1 MAINNQA
8 TIRGGIRRY
17 AELYLA
23 LWKNSVAREMGFK
36 SNFLLWIVVELLW
49 FALHVSFIAVIY
61 QHTDRIGD
69 WSKWQVVLL
78 IGAAHFIQQIFQAL
92 FLSNCVQ
99 ISENVRMGK
108 LDFMLLLPVNT
119 RFLVSFRVVDLGGF
133 INAGSAIALMIYALH
148 QLSYTPSMTQ
158 IAGFFGLVAVGVLVH
173 YSLMFALASISFW
186 TVRAQGIVWGYYSLF
201 NIARLPD
208 AAFKGF
214 FKQFFT
220 FALPMLLVANV
231 PAKVLLNKLTSPFD
245 ILLLLLLATL
255 CLVFSEAIWRFS
267 LKHYTSASS

>member
-1 MAINNQA
+1 MAINNQG
-8 TIRGGIRRY
+8 TMRGGIRRY

-49 FALHVSFIAVIY
+49 FALHISFIAVIY

-133 INAGSAIALMIYALH
+133 INAGSAIALMAYALR
-148 QLSYTPSMTQ
+148 QLHYTPSIAQ
-158 IAGFFGLVAVGVLVH
+158 ISGFFGLVAVGVLVH

-245 ILLLLLLATL
+245 ILLLLLLATA
-255 CLVFSEAIWRFS
+255 CLVFSEAVWRFS